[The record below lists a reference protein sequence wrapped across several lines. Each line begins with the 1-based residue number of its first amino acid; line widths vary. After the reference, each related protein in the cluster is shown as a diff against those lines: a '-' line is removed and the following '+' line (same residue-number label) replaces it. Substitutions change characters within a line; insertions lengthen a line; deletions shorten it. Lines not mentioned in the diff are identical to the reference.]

1 MVREEDVKQL
11 KDVLR
16 FFVHRTSEARED
28 DPKHR
33 EEVSRISQ
41 TSSSDILTQI
51 CFNLN
56 LVDRRRI
63 FNIFHISDPVA
74 SLVFGERN
82 MLVTN

>member
-33 EEVSRISQ
+33 EEVCLLFNEDSGLFGVTLSQKFRYITLIAVKIFVHRIISYWR
-41 TSSSDILTQI
+41 TSSCHS
-51 CFNLN
+51 
-56 LVDRRRI
+56 
-63 FNIFHISDPVA
+63 
-74 SLVFGERN
+74 
-82 MLVTN
+82 